1 MRKRNQNFVEEKSA
15 VPLEKKSCKN
25 LDKTSHESDNEEA
38 ELELFLF
45 GEKKEKL
52 IEECNFPDK
61 ISSISSN
68 NEESSD
74 LLAFTISTTPDI
86 PSDKMSLNDQY
97 QESFPIQLNKKKEL
111 KPAWVDEDDKEVCI
125 SLDKKSLKRYK
136 KSANEDQVNGLK
148 YQERLKSH
156 FEKVQ
161 PVPSWAELNDEKYLE
176 NEESNDDDYLS
187 NSSRSLLKKSEKLSK
202 GFIDI
207 VRVKDLNSTQPSNA
221 CITSLQFHPTAK
233 IAFTSSLNKRLN
245 MFQVDGREN
254 ASLQSI
260 FIDNFPIYCARF
272 ISNGNRIVLSS
283 RRKFFYNYD
292 LNSGQV
298 LKIPELRG
306 REDLSLENFE
316 VSPDGEIIAFLGES
330 GYINMVSS
338 KTSQYMYSL
347 KMNGKVLSAGFSSD
361 SSKLYTTGRDGE
373 VYVWDLK
380 SRRCQQKFVDDGST
394 KSTSLSVSNN
404 GAYIAVGSNSGVVNV
419 YNGTGSIERNPSPL
433 KAVLNLTTKIDR
445 ILFNPTSEI
454 LTFSSPQSRNA
465 LRMVHL
471 PSLTTFSNWPTEK
484 QTLGRISCMN
494 FSPLSGYFGIGNE
507 MGKALLFRLKN
518 FPDS

>member
-1 MRKRNQNFVEEKSA
+1 MEGVKHIV
-15 VPLEKKSCKN
+15 
-25 LDKTSHESDNEEA
+25 
-38 ELELFLF
+38 
-45 GEKKEKL
+45 
-52 IEECNFPDK
+52 
-61 ISSISSN
+61 
-68 NEESSD
+68 
-74 LLAFTISTTPDI
+74 
-86 PSDKMSLNDQY
+86 
-97 QESFPIQLNKKKEL
+97 
-111 KPAWVDEDDKEVCI
+111 
-125 SLDKKSLKRYK
+125 KSLTTLSLKFQKEEILICKILRK
-136 KSANEDQVNGLK
+136 VDARIAVLDMLLVIPRLNIGRLLDNLEVKEDQLIYKGIDSTPLKMHNLKRIDGIFNGFDIN
-148 YQERLKSH
+148 

-330 GYINMVSS
+330 GY
-338 KTSQYMYSL
+338 TSQYMYSL